1 MVDSVL
7 VKFLPFECRL
17 TLLNARR
24 RLSPLASFQQWL
36 KAEEDVSN
44 RNLQD
49 IDFDAL
55 TLILQEYFDDFL
67 AVEFQDSFYAP
78 FSYVSLSGINR
89 RMLVEKT
96 NAYENSKLQIE
107 SVRTSNLRKRRGG
120 QVINVSK
127 MYDGVAVFTRD
138 GDLRIPSENY
148 VQSKQLQAHADEFNE
163 LLFRIRNS
171 PTSSGLDN
179 VASISLSVD
188 VSSGGGNVYT
198 PTQNTNNYDFIII
211 IAVIVAGCSMVLLG
225 FALYMAFR
233 RKNYNGAS
241 PMVQSKLS
249 PRTDT
254 DLSPTSQRHSPPPPV
269 QIMELH
275 PDNDDNISEYTES
288 VYSLPMK
295 AKKLKVKE
303 SLSRPKDNNHHI
315 SSRFDPRYIISSK
328 RSNDGESDRSSNDDE
343 ASFGIPHLA
352 ASEKIIERG
361 TNKHHSSEEPTGL
374 YPADII
380 DDDITSSLS
389 AYEKGLSLLKHGKTQ
404 NHDDAVSVSSFES
417 YGFSLDGVGDQSTF
431 AASTKYG
438 Y

>member
-163 LLFRIRNS
+163 LLFRIRKI
-171 PTSSGLDN
+171 GR
-179 VASISLSVD
+179 AS
-188 VSSGGGNVYT
+188 
-198 PTQNTNNYDFIII
+198 
-211 IAVIVAGCSMVLLG
+211 C
-225 FALYMAFR
+225 R
-233 RKNYNGAS
+233 
-241 PMVQSKLS
+241 
-249 PRTDT
+249 
-254 DLSPTSQRHSPPPPV
+254 
-269 QIMELH
+269 
-275 PDNDDNISEYTES
+275 
-288 VYSLPMK
+288 
-295 AKKLKVKE
+295 
-303 SLSRPKDNNHHI
+303 
-315 SSRFDPRYIISSK
+315 
-328 RSNDGESDRSSNDDE
+328 
-343 ASFGIPHLA
+343 
-352 ASEKIIERG
+352 ER
-361 TNKHHSSEEPTGL
+361 
-374 YPADII
+374 
-380 DDDITSSLS
+380 
-389 AYEKGLSLLKHGKTQ
+389 
-404 NHDDAVSVSSFES
+404 V
-417 YGFSLDGVGDQSTF
+417 
-431 AASTKYG
+431 
-438 Y
+438 